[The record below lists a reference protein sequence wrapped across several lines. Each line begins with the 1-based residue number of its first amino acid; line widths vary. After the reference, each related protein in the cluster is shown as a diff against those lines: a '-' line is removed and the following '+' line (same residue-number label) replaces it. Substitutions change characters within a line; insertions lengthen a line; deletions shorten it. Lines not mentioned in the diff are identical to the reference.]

1 MRTVVI
7 LQARV
12 ASTRLPGKVLMDIA
26 GRPMLVRQIERL
38 QTCREVDEIVVA
50 TTDDDSDAPL
60 VQLAEQCGVRWY
72 RGETDNVL
80 RRFVRAAREA
90 DADVVVRSTG
100 DCPLIDPGVSDRV
113 IRELLDHSADCDYA
127 SNVIVRTYP
136 RGLDTEA
143 MYVDVLD
150 RMDRLAVSKP
160 AREHVTVFLRSER
173 RDLFLTRDV
182 CDAEDNSDLRWT
194 VDDERDLRLI
204 RALYESLNLSQRQLS
219 YAELL
224 AYMRQQPSL
233 GALNA
238 GGYTW
243 SPQ

>member
-1 MRTVVI
+1 
-7 LQARV
+7 
-12 ASTRLPGKVLMDIA
+12 MDVA
-26 GRPMLVRQIERL
+26 GRPMLARQIERL
-38 QTCREVDEIVVA
+38 QACSEVDEIVVA
-50 TTDDDSDAPL
+50 TTDDEADSPL
-60 VQLAEQCGVRWY
+60 VQLAEHCGVRWY
-72 RGETDNVL
+72 RGDKDDVL
-80 RRFVRAAREA
+80 RRFVHAAREA

-113 IRELLDHSADCDYA
+113 IRELFEQAAHCDYA
-127 SNVIVRTYP
+127 SNVIIRTYP

-143 MYVDVLD
+143 MFVDVLE
-150 RMDRLAVSKP
+150 RMDRLATSKP

-173 RDLFLTRDV
+173 RDLFLSHDV
-182 CDAEDNSDLRWT
+182 CDSTDNSDLRWT
-194 VDDERDLRLI
+194 VDDERDLKLV
-204 RALYESLNLSQRQLS
+204 RAVYESLDLAQRPIA

-224 AYMRQQPSL
+224 AYMRQQPAL